1 MKGIYLLAMT
11 AVVAMCLVPVVA
23 EESDADVTYIVNF
36 HVMSDTVATCTSDE
50 IVETAA
56 QIPES
61 TYLREGYTFL
71 GWALYPT
78 ATSPADLTVLN
89 GQERSMTLYAIYSK
103 DPTPTPEPGFDWTPV
118 ISAAII
124 IGLIASVLAVWYA
137 TRR

>member
-1 MKGIYLLAMT
+1 
-11 AVVAMCLVPVVA
+11 MCLVPVAV
-23 EESDADVTYIVNF
+23 EESDADVTYMVQF

-61 TYLREGYTFL
+61 VYFREGYTFL

-78 ATSPADLTVLN
+78 ATSPADLTILN
-89 GQERSMTLYAIYSK
+89 GQERSMTLYAIYAK
-103 DPTPTPEPGFDWTPV
+103 DSGPAPEPEFDWTPV

-124 IGLIASVLAVWYA
+124 LGLIASVLAVWYA
-137 TRR
+137 TKR